1 MKQNLSLNLLTKYF
15 AKWSTPYLSQYSN
28 VGRVLSPVS
37 DIINSNLEYTS
48 NLVNIRYRNS
58 GLDTYSKLYTI
69 PSYGEYKN
77 IETESSRV
85 IMASGDVEYIGKSNL
100 QNVGQYGEEFFGL
113 YPADGVELLEDES
126 NWLEDSFSVSLEPGE
141 THLNLRFVS
150 PNRVYLISAG
160 GAGEIPVILSGYTKD
175 YQYVT
180 ESITVTHSGCFES
193 FSEFS
198 EICSVQ
204 TPIKID
210 IANYVDCQE
219 QHSVVSKETVP
230 TRVTDLDGSFIDA
243 SLIFDEETVFLVDKE
258 KELESPVGQYDMEIP
273 ARFGFISSLLD
284 VYTIDEAGWLGVAK
298 PTFNLSADTIAD
310 GSANNNE
317 YVYLEDYEH
326 RVGSVIRARIKAHDI
341 ASRSSGNNIRISIKN
356 GDTLYYIDRFGNLIS
371 DENTW
376 IDARLAADTINVAI
390 MCDNKDPYL
399 FKVEDEDGNTYS
411 TMMAQLLS
419 QYSDIIDSCT
429 AMYVYNKELYVVR
442 KGSVFK
448 VRPLRHIYSRYNS
461 SRIALD
467 SDYGKI
473 KVS

>member
-15 AKWSTPYLSQYSN
+15 AKWSTPYLSPYSN
-28 VGRVLSPVS
+28 VGRVLSPIS
-37 DIINSNLEYTS
+37 DIINSNIEYAS
-48 NLVNIRYRNS
+48 NLINTRYRQS

-69 PSYGEYKN
+69 PSYGEYKKV
-77 IETESSRV
+77 ESESTRIISV
-85 IMASGDVEYIGKSNL
+85 NGDVEYIGTSILENI
-100 QNVGQYGEEFFGL
+100 GQYGEEFFGL
-113 YPADGVELLEDES
+113 YPATGVELLEDPS

-150 PNRVYLISAG
+150 PNRVYITAAG
-160 GAGEIPVILSGYTKD
+160 GIENIPVIVSGYTKD
-175 YQYVT
+175 YKYVA
-180 ESITVTHSGCFES
+180 ESITTTHKGCFES
-193 FSEFS
+193 FNEFS

-210 IANYVDCQE
+210 ISNYVDCQDE
-219 QHSVVSKETVP
+219 HSIVTKETLP
-230 TRVTDLDGSFIDA
+230 SRVTDLDGSFLDA
-243 SLIFDEETVFLVDKE
+243 ALAFDEETVFIVDKAR
-258 KELESPVGQYDMEIP
+258 ELESPIGQYDMEIP
-273 ARFGFISSLLD
+273 ARFGFLSSIMD

-298 PTFNLSADTIAD
+298 PTFNLSSDTIAD

-326 RVGSVIRARIKAHDI
+326 RVGSVIRARVKAHQI
-341 ASRSSGNNIRISIKN
+341 AARSSSNNIRISVKN
-356 GDTLYYIDRFGNLIS
+356 GETLYYVDRFGNLMV

-376 IDARLAADTINVAI
+376 IDARMTADIINIAV

-411 TMMAQLLS
+411 TMLAQMVS
-419 QYSDIIDSCT
+419 QYTDIIDGCT
-429 AMYVYNKELYVVR
+429 AMYLYNKELYVVR
-442 KGSVFK
+442 KGSLYK

>member
-15 AKWSTPYLSQYSN
+15 AKWSTPYLSQYSD

-37 DIINSNLEYTS
+37 DIINSNLEYAS

-77 IETESSRV
+77 IEAESSRI
-85 IMASGDVEYIGKSNL
+85 IMASGDLECIGKSNL

-113 YPADGVELLEDES
+113 YPANGVELLEDES

-193 FSEFS
+193 FNEFS

-210 IANYVDCQE
+210 VANYVDCQE

-230 TRVTDLDGSFIDA
+230 TRVTDLDGSFIDG

-258 KELESPVGQYDMEIP
+258 KELESPIGQYDMEIP

-399 FKVEDEDGNTYS
+399 FKAEDEDGNTYS

>member
-37 DIINSNLEYTS
+37 DIINSNLEYAS

-77 IETESSRV
+77 IEAESSRI
-85 IMASGDVEYIGKSNL
+85 IMASGDLECIGKSNL

-113 YPADGVELLEDES
+113 YPANGVELLEDES

-193 FSEFS
+193 FNEFS

-210 IANYVDCQE
+210 VANYVDCQE

-230 TRVTDLDGSFIDA
+230 TRVTDLDGSFIDG

-258 KELESPVGQYDMEIP
+258 KELESPIGQYDMEIP

-399 FKVEDEDGNTYS
+399 FKAEDEDGNTYS

>member
-15 AKWSTPYLSQYSN
+15 AKWSTPYLSPYSN
-28 VGRVLSPVS
+28 VGRVLSPIS
-37 DIINSNLEYTS
+37 DIINSNIEYAS
-48 NLVNIRYRNS
+48 NLINTRYRQS

-69 PSYGEYKN
+69 PSYGEYKKV
-77 IETESSRV
+77 ESESTRIISV
-85 IMASGDVEYIGKSNL
+85 NGDVEYIGTSVLENI
-100 QNVGQYGEEFFGL
+100 GQYGEEFFGL
-113 YPADGVELLEDES
+113 YPATGVELLEDPS

-141 THLNLRFVS
+141 IHLNLRFVS
-150 PNRVYLISAG
+150 PNRIYITSAG
-160 GAGEIPVILSGYTKD
+160 GAENIPAIVSGYTKD
-175 YQYVT
+175 YKYVA
-180 ESITVTHSGCFES
+180 ESITITHRGCFES
-193 FSEFS
+193 FNEFS

-210 IANYVDCQE
+210 ISNYVDCQDE
-219 QHSVVSKETVP
+219 HSIVTKETLP
-230 TRVTDLDGSFIDA
+230 SRVTDLDGSFLDA
-243 SLIFDEETVFLVDKE
+243 GLVFDEETVFIVDKAR
-258 KELESPVGQYDMEIP
+258 ELESPIGQYDMEIP
-273 ARFGFISSLLD
+273 ARFGFLSSIMD

-298 PTFNLSADTIAD
+298 PTFNLSSDTIAD

-326 RVGSVIRARIKAHDI
+326 RVGSVIRARVKAHQI
-341 ASRSSGNNIRISIKN
+341 AARSSSNNIRISVKN
-356 GDTLYYIDRFGNLIS
+356 GETLYYVDRFGNLMV

-376 IDARLAADTINVAI
+376 IDARMTADIINIAI

-411 TMMAQLLS
+411 TMLAQMVS
-419 QYSDIIDSCT
+419 QYTDIIDGCT
-429 AMYVYNKELYVVR
+429 AMYLYNKELYVVR
-442 KGSVFK
+442 KGSLYK

>member
-1 MKQNLSLNLLTKYF
+1 
-15 AKWSTPYLSQYSN
+15 
-28 VGRVLSPVS
+28 
-37 DIINSNLEYTS
+37 
-48 NLVNIRYRNS
+48 
-58 GLDTYSKLYTI
+58 
-69 PSYGEYKN
+69 
-77 IETESSRV
+77 
-85 IMASGDVEYIGKSNL
+85 
-100 QNVGQYGEEFFGL
+100 
-113 YPADGVELLEDES
+113 
-126 NWLEDSFSVSLEPGE
+126 
-141 THLNLRFVS
+141 
-150 PNRVYLISAG
+150 
-160 GAGEIPVILSGYTKD
+160 
-175 YQYVT
+175 
-180 ESITVTHSGCFES
+180 
-193 FSEFS
+193 
-198 EICSVQ
+198 
-204 TPIKID
+204 
-210 IANYVDCQE
+210 
-219 QHSVVSKETVP
+219 
-230 TRVTDLDGSFIDA
+230 
-243 SLIFDEETVFLVDKE
+243 
-258 KELESPVGQYDMEIP
+258 MEIP

-371 DENTW
+371 DDNTW

-429 AMYVYNKELYVVR
+429 AMYIYNKELYVVR

>member
-37 DIINSNLEYTS
+37 DIINSNLEYAS

-100 QNVGQYGEEFFGL
+100 QNVVQYGEEFFGL

-160 GAGEIPVILSGYTKD
+160 GAGEIPVILSGYTKG

-180 ESITVTHSGCFES
+180 ESIAVTHSGCFES
-193 FSEFS
+193 FNEFS

-399 FKVEDEDGNTYS
+399 FKVEDEDGNIYS

-429 AMYVYNKELYVVR
+429 AMYIYNKELYVVR

>member
-1 MKQNLSLNLLTKYF
+1 LS
-15 AKWSTPYLSQYSN
+15 PYSN
-28 VGRVLSPVS
+28 VGRVLSPIS
-37 DIINSNLEYTS
+37 DIINSNIEYAS
-48 NLVNIRYRNS
+48 NLINTRYRQS

-69 PSYGEYKN
+69 PSYGEYKKV
-77 IETESSRV
+77 ESESTR
-85 IMASGDVEYIGKSNL
+85 IISANGNVEYIGTSVLENI
-100 QNVGQYGEEFFGL
+100 GQYGEEFFGL
-113 YPADGVELLEDES
+113 YPATGVELLEDPS

-150 PNRVYLISAG
+150 PNRAYITSAG
-160 GAGEIPVILSGYTKD
+160 GAENIPVIISGYTKD
-175 YQYVT
+175 YKYVA
-180 ESITVTHSGCFES
+180 ESITITHKGCFES
-193 FSEFS
+193 FNEFS

-210 IANYVDCQE
+210 ISNYVDCQDE
-219 QHSVVSKETVP
+219 HSIVTKETLP
-230 TRVTDLDGSFIDA
+230 SRVTDLDGSFLDA
-243 SLIFDEETVFLVDKE
+243 GLTFDEETVFIVDKAR
-258 KELESPVGQYDMEIP
+258 ELESPIGQYDMEIP
-273 ARFGFISSLLD
+273 ARFGFLSSIMD

-298 PTFNLSADTIAD
+298 PTFNLSSDTIAD

-326 RVGSVIRARIKAHDI
+326 RVGSVIRARVKAHQI
-341 ASRSSGNNIRISIKN
+341 AARSSSNNIRISVKN
-356 GDTLYYIDRFGNLIS
+356 GETLYYVDRFGNLMV

-376 IDARLAADTINVAI
+376 IDARMTADIINIAI

-411 TMMAQLLS
+411 TMLAQMVS
-419 QYSDIIDSCT
+419 QYTDIIDGCT
-429 AMYVYNKELYVVR
+429 AMYLYNKELYVVR
-442 KGSVFK
+442 KGSLYK

>member
-15 AKWSTPYLSQYSN
+15 AKWSTPYLSPYSN
-28 VGRVLSPVS
+28 VGRVLFPIS
-37 DIINSNLEYTS
+37 DIINSNIEYAS
-48 NLVNIRYRNS
+48 NLINTRYRQS

-69 PSYGEYKN
+69 PSYGEYKKV
-77 IETESSRV
+77 ESESTR
-85 IMASGDVEYIGKSNL
+85 IISANGNVEYIGTSVLENI
-100 QNVGQYGEEFFGL
+100 GQYGEEFFGL
-113 YPADGVELLEDES
+113 YPATGVELLEDPS
-126 NWLEDSFSVSLEPGE
+126 NWLEDSFSVSLESGE

-150 PNRVYLISAG
+150 PNRAYITSAG
-160 GAGEIPVILSGYTKD
+160 GAENIPVIISGYTKD
-175 YQYVT
+175 YKYVA
-180 ESITVTHSGCFES
+180 ESITITHKGCFES
-193 FSEFS
+193 FNEFS

-210 IANYVDCQE
+210 ISNYVDCQDE
-219 QHSVVSKETVP
+219 HSIVTKETLP
-230 TRVTDLDGSFIDA
+230 SRVTDLDGSFLDA
-243 SLIFDEETVFLVDKE
+243 GLAFDEETVFIVDKAR
-258 KELESPVGQYDMEIP
+258 ELESPIGQYDMEIP
-273 ARFGFISSLLD
+273 ARFGFLSSIMD

-298 PTFNLSADTIAD
+298 PAFNLSSDTIAD

-326 RVGSVIRARIKAHDI
+326 RVGSVIRARVKAHQI
-341 ASRSSGNNIRISIKN
+341 AARSSSNNIRISVKN
-356 GDTLYYIDRFGNLIS
+356 GETLYYVDRFGNLMV

-376 IDARLAADTINVAI
+376 IDARMTADIINIAV

-399 FKVEDEDGNTYS
+399 FKVENEDGNTYS
-411 TMMAQLLS
+411 TMLAQMVS
-419 QYSDIIDSCT
+419 QYTDIIDGCT
-429 AMYVYNKELYVVR
+429 AMYLYNKELYVVR
-442 KGSVFK
+442 KGSLYK

>member
-1 MKQNLSLNLLTKYF
+1 
-15 AKWSTPYLSQYSN
+15 
-28 VGRVLSPVS
+28 VGRVISPVS
-37 DIINSNLEYTS
+37 DIINSNLEYAS

-85 IMASGDVEYIGKSNL
+85 IMASGDVEYVGKSNL

-141 THLNLRFVS
+141 THLNIRFVS

-193 FSEFS
+193 FNEFS

-219 QHSVVSKETVP
+219 QHSVVLKETVP

-298 PTFNLSADTIAD
+298 PTFSLSADTIAD

-399 FKVEDEDGNTYS
+399 FKVEDEDGNIYS

-429 AMYVYNKELYVVR
+429 AMYIYNKELYVVR

>member
-37 DIINSNLEYTS
+37 DIINSNLEYAS

-113 YPADGVELLEDES
+113 HPADGVELLEDES

-160 GAGEIPVILSGYTKD
+160 GAGEIPIILSGYTKD
-175 YQYVT
+175 CQYVT

-193 FSEFS
+193 FNEFS

-219 QHSVVSKETVP
+219 QRSVVSKETVP
-230 TRVTDLDGSFIDA
+230 TRVTDIDGSFIDA

-258 KELESPVGQYDMEIP
+258 KELESPIGQYDMEIP

-371 DENTW
+371 DDNTW

-429 AMYVYNKELYVVR
+429 AMYIYNKELYVVR

>member
-1 MKQNLSLNLLTKYF
+1 VKQNLSLNLLTKYF
-15 AKWSTPYLSQYSN
+15 AKWSTPYLSQYSD

-37 DIINSNLEYTS
+37 DIINSNLEYAS

-77 IETESSRV
+77 IEAESSRI
-85 IMASGDVEYIGKSNL
+85 IMASGDLECIGKSNL

-113 YPADGVELLEDES
+113 YPANGVELLEDES

-193 FSEFS
+193 FNEFS

-210 IANYVDCQE
+210 VANYVDCQE

-230 TRVTDLDGSFIDA
+230 TRVTDLDGSFIDG

-258 KELESPVGQYDMEIP
+258 KELESPIGQYDMEIP

-399 FKVEDEDGNTYS
+399 FKAEDEDGNTYS